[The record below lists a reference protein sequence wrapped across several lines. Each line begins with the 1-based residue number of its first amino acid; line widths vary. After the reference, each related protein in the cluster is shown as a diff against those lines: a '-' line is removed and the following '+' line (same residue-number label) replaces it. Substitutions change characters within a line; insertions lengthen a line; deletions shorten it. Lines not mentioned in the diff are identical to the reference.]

1 MKTLLEKMF
10 LLHEKFQIIN
20 QRQILPEDVKLER
33 GSRHLFDLIR
43 MDDKGI
49 ADQLLTDPQF
59 MKNYYYTGDTGY
71 VRKGWTMINFRPPAE
86 ILEIYRADYATMR
99 SEMIYGKSED
109 FDSLI
114 QKLNNLNDKINR
126 MVLPSS
132 VSGHLL

>member
-71 VRKGWTMINFRPPAE
+71 VRKG
-86 ILEIYRADYATMR
+86 
-99 SEMIYGKSED
+99 
-109 FDSLI
+109 
-114 QKLNNLNDKINR
+114 
-126 MVLPSS
+126 
-132 VSGHLL
+132 